1 MLERTAGTG
10 PVPCAPAACGPTPR
24 DPAVG
29 RPPGG
34 RPATDAPPVRSAPGA
49 PAAGS
54 PPARAVLDGRRLD
67 PATVARIADGAP
79 PPSPCP
85 AALDAMEHTRRAA
98 HRLAAEGARVYGR
111 STGVGAHRGLA
122 VEEHDGA
129 GHDLRLLL
137 SHAGG
142 VGEALPA
149 RRVRAMMAVR
159 LNQLLSGGSGL
170 GPEIAT
176 AVARALRAG
185 VHPRIPEHG
194 SVGTGDLTALA
205 RLGLALFGHDT
216 WMRDTSVAERR
227 ALGGPPPGGPSP
239 EGPPAGVAPDGPPL
253 PGPGTAPAE
262 PPFPEPLPL
271 RPGDALA
278 LLSSNALTLGESALA
293 WHDLGVPLRAAPLVA
308 ALALHAVDG
317 SLEPYAPEVHE
328 AHPHPAIARV
338 AACVRWL
345 LGAASGTGAGVPGPP
360 GSPVP
365 GPSGSPPPRVQDP
378 FGFRCFPQAHGPA
391 MEAWSGLER
400 VLSVDLNSATENP
413 LIGWDEVTGA
423 PVARHHGGFFA
434 APLTLALDR
443 LGLAVL
449 GTARLSAARLSALG
463 RPELTGLRSYL
474 ADAAS
479 AGSGIMILEYS
490 SASALAEIQACATPA
505 SLGHAVLSQG
515 LEEAATFA
523 TQAARKSLRAAEAYR
538 LVLACELVAAV
549 RALRLRGTPPAPGT
563 PAGRAYL
570 RAAAAL
576 DPDMRDRPL
585 TDDVT
590 AAAALLDGFAEL
602 TDGHSDA
609 DD

>member
-1 MLERTAGTG
+1 MLERTAEAV
-10 PVPCAPAACGPTPR
+10 PVTPGASATPGAQVA
-24 DPAVG
+24 DSPAVHG
-29 RPPGG
+29 
-34 RPATDAPPVRSAPGA
+34 PATDGPATGTTDGWSAPPGA
-49 PAAGS
+49 L
-54 PPARAVLDGRRLD
+54 LDGRGLD
-67 PATVARIADGAP
+67 AATVARVADGAP
-79 PPSPCP
+79 PPPVCP
-85 AALDAMEHTRRAA
+85 AAREAMEHTRRAA

-149 RRVRAMMAVR
+149 RQVRAMMVVR
-159 LNQLLSGGSGL
+159 ANQLLSGGSGL

-176 AVARALRAG
+176 AIARALEAG
-185 VHPRIPEHG
+185 VCPRVPEYG

-205 RLGLALFGHDT
+205 RLGLALFGHDV
-216 WMRDTSVAERR
+216 W
-227 ALGGPPPGGPSP
+227 SP
-239 EGPPAGVAPDGPPL
+239 EGPL
-253 PGPGTAPAE
+253 SEE
-262 PPFPEPLPL
+262 PSARHPVPEPLPL
-271 RPGDALA
+271 QRGDALA

-293 WHDLGVPLRAAPLVA
+293 WHDLGTPLRAAHVVA
-308 ALALHAVDG
+308 SLALHAIDG
-317 SLEPYAPEVHE
+317 SLEPYAPEVHA
-328 AHPHPAIARV
+328 AHAHPAIARV
-338 AACVRWL
+338 AGRVRWL
-345 LGAASGTGAGVPGPP
+345 LGAEPGPGTRVPGRADR
-360 GSPVP
+360 VQD
-365 GPSGSPPPRVQDP
+365 RVQDP

-400 VLSVDLNSATENP
+400 VLSIDLNSATENP
-413 LIGWDEVTGA
+413 LIGWDAVTAA
-423 PVARHHGGFFA
+423 PVARHHGGFFT
-434 APLTLALDR
+434 APLTLALDQSV
-443 LGLAVL
+443 LAVL

-474 ADAAS
+474 ADDSS
-479 AGSGIMILEYS
+479 AGSGMMILEYS
-490 SASALAEIQACATPA
+490 AASALAEIQACATPA
-505 SLGHAVLSQG
+505 SLGHVVLSQG
-515 LEEAATFA
+515 MEEAATFA
-523 TQAARKSLRAAEAYR
+523 TQAARKALRAAKAYR

-590 AAAALLDGFAEL
+590 VAAALLDGFAEL
-602 TDGHSDA
+602 TGGEGEPA
-609 DD
+609 RLG

>member
-1 MLERTAGTG
+1 MLERTAGT
-10 PVPCAPAACGPTPR
+10 T
-24 DPAVG
+24 
-29 RPPGG
+29 
-34 RPATDAPPVRSAPGA
+34 TGA
-49 PAAGS
+49 PAADRPATGS
-54 PPARAVLDGRRLD
+54 ASPGVVLDGRSLD
-67 PATVARIADGAP
+67 AATVARIADGATP
-79 PPSPCP
+79 LSLCP
-85 AALDAMEHTRRAA
+85 KALEAMERTRRAA

-149 RRVRAMMAVR
+149 RRVRAMMVVR
-159 LNQLLSGGSGL
+159 ANQLLAGGSGL
-170 GPEIAT
+170 GPETAT
-176 AVARALRAG
+176 AVAQALRAG
-185 VHPRIPEHG
+185 VRPRVLEYG

-216 WMRDTSVAERR
+216 WTRDR
-227 ALGGPPPGGPSP
+227 AVSESLVPP
-239 EGPPAGVAPDGPPL
+239 D
-253 PGPGTAPAE
+253 
-262 PPFPEPLPL
+262 PFPERLPL
-271 RPGDALA
+271 RRGDALA

-293 WHDLGVPLRAAPLVA
+293 RHDLGVPLRAAHLVA

-328 AHPHPAIARV
+328 AHAHPAIAGV
-338 AACVRWL
+338 AARVRRL
-345 LGAASGTGAGVPGPP
+345 LGATTGRNAGVPGLPDRTP
-360 GSPVP
+360 T
-365 GPSGSPPPRVQDP
+365 RVQDP

-391 MEAWSGLER
+391 MEAWSGLDR
-400 VLSVDLNSATENP
+400 VLSIDLNSAAENP
-413 LIGWDEVTGA
+413 LIGWDDITDR
-423 PVARHHGGFFA
+423 PVARHHGGFFT
-434 APLTLALDR
+434 APLTLALDQ
-443 LGLAVL
+443 LALAVL

-474 ADAAS
+474 ADASS
-479 AGSGIMILEYS
+479 AGSGMMILEYS
-490 SASALAEIQACATPA
+490 AASALAEIQACATPA
-505 SLGHAVLSQG
+505 SLGHVVLSQG
-515 LEEAATFA
+515 MEEAATFA
-523 TQAARKSLRAAEAYR
+523 PQAARKALRAAQAYR

-563 PAGRAYL
+563 PAGRAYA

-590 AAAALLDGFAEL
+590 VAAALLDGFAEL
-602 TDGHSDA
+602 TGDA
-609 DD
+609 WDPARLG